1 MAGYPRSEGQVQL
14 LRPSHTRGSV
24 AHYGPSNSLGRANR
38 KSCRSCSL
46 CSLVPQSKVRIETVQ
61 PTVPPSAVGRRTV
74 GHDMQAVNRQGSRP
88 RSLSPRMPLRVRNSN
103 AGTATPRRLESKESK
118 ESEVPKARRASR
130 RPDGGDE
137 TKAMNL
143 QRFCDAQ
150 RDTFDRALQEIC
162 QGRKSS
168 CWMWFMIPTPPHIVN
183 GVERGSSVNRKFAL
197 RSNEE
202 ARAFLHFEDDGVNLR
217 DNYVAIMTAILEQ
230 LQSGRTPT
238 SLLGHFDAPKLAS
251 SVQLFDRISRE
262 GGDLE
267 LHRILQEIKPYLPK
281 KSAD

>member
-1 MAGYPRSEGQVQL
+1 
-14 LRPSHTRGSV
+14 
-24 AHYGPSNSLGRANR
+24 
-38 KSCRSCSL
+38 
-46 CSLVPQSKVRIETVQ
+46 
-61 PTVPPSAVGRRTV
+61 
-74 GHDMQAVNRQGSRP
+74 
-88 RSLSPRMPLRVRNSN
+88 
-103 AGTATPRRLESKESK
+103 
-118 ESEVPKARRASR
+118 
-130 RPDGGDE
+130 
-137 TKAMNL
+137 
-143 QRFCDAQ
+143 
-150 RDTFDRALQEIC
+150 
-162 QGRKSS
+162 
-168 CWMWFMIPTPPHIVN
+168 MWFMIPTPPHIVN